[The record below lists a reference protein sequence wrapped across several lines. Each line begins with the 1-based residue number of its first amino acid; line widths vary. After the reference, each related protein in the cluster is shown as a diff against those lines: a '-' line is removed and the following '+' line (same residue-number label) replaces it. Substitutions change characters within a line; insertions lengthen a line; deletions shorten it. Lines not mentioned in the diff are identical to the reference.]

1 MDPSCLFCRIAA
13 GEIPADILYQDE
25 SVVAF
30 RDIAPQAPTHL
41 LLIPRKHVAST
52 LDLAG
57 EDVPLVGQLVTVA
70 TRLAKEAGFGT
81 ISEGYRLVINTGD
94 AAGQSVHHL
103 HLHLLGGR
111 HLAWPPG

>member
-1 MDPSCLFCRIAA
+1 MDLSCLFCRIAA

-41 LLIPRKHVAST
+41 LLIPRRHVAST
-52 LDLAG
+52 LDLSGDDA
-57 EDVPLVGQLVTVA
+57 PLVGQLVTVA
-70 TRLAKEAGFGT
+70 TQLAQEAGFGS